1 MTSIFAF
8 SFQIFKYSSEQL
20 FRRLIVILE
29 FIGWSFVF
37 LGVLIQTEISEMH
50 IQIFD
55 VSMIWFLI
63 VVCAE
68 TGETFVVKIGLNR
81 INPSNK
87 DIESEIKFLS
97 IEHKRVVD
105 VPLDQELMMEG

>member
-1 MTSIFAF
+1 
-8 SFQIFKYSSEQL
+8 
-20 FRRLIVILE
+20 
-29 FIGWSFVF
+29 
-37 LGVLIQTEISEMH
+37 
-50 IQIFD
+50 
-55 VSMIWFLI
+55 
-63 VVCAE
+63 VCAE